1 MCNVTPKVQVPDKAF
16 KAKSLVSA
24 GLLGQNGP
32 GPAQLGATRNV
43 GPAWPQIEIFPN
55 ISTQSLSSKCPLG
68 RRPPQARSPSRLLGL
83 SPSHGVLELGV
94 PLGWN
99 KKTGSTILLSCC

>member
-16 KAKSLVSA
+16 KATSLVSA

-43 GPAWPQIEIFPN
+43 GPACRQIEIFPN
-55 ISTQSLSSKCPLG
+55 ISTQSLSPFTKHLG
-68 RRPPQARSPSRLLGL
+68 KTRNAPSAAGHRRRGARQDFWGCHLPMGF
-83 SPSHGVLELGV
+83 
-94 PLGWN
+94 
-99 KKTGSTILLSCC
+99 